1 MILKDKIRMALD
13 EIQNFQK
20 TASPESLYS
29 LRDKLDD
36 LLKLF
41 NVDRSGNSMFIHYV
55 NEIPMKFINTS
66 IAECAEGGVGKDEI
80 WITRAISDSKRYSVC
95 SVNNFYI
102 ACILYNS
109 PFLSEN

>member
-1 MILKDKIRMALD
+1 MILKDKIKMALD
-13 EIQNFQK
+13 EIQNFQN
-20 TASPESLYS
+20 TASPDSLYL
-29 LRDKLDD
+29 LRDKLVA

-41 NVDRSGNSMFIHYV
+41 NVERSGNSMFIHYV

-66 IAECAEGGVGKDEI
+66 IAECAEGIGKDEI
-80 WITRAISDSKRYSVC
+80 WITRAISDSKRYSIC

>member
-1 MILKDKIRMALD
+1 MILKDKIKMALH

-20 TASPESLYS
+20 TASPDSLYL
-29 LRDKLDD
+29 LRDELIA

-55 NEIPMKFINTS
+55 NEIPMKFINVS
-66 IAECAEGGVGKDEI
+66 IAECAEGIGKDEV
-80 WITRAISDSKRYSVC
+80 WINRAVSDSKRHSLS

-102 ACILYNS
+102 ACVLYNS